1 MSRKTYFNEAAQD
14 WNKKFYTSKLATFLQ
29 NFVSKIDLKPG
40 QTILDV
46 GTGTGILIPFL
57 LEAIGPTG
65 SITAIDYAE
74 KMVQRSQSKYGN
86 IRNVTIELQDVEEL
100 NLPSESFDM
109 IICFGLFPHLEN
121 RVQALNQMN
130 RVLKPGGR
138 LLIAHALSSAEIKA
152 HHTISTVVT
161 HDALPKKD
169 EIRRLL
175 KHAGFSEIVIEDKP
189 GRYLCFSTKH

>member
-14 WNKKFYTSKLATFLQ
+14 WNEKFYTSKLATFLQ
-29 NFVSKIDLKPG
+29 NFISKIDLKPG
-40 QTILDV
+40 QTILYV

-74 KMVQRSQSKYGN
+74 KMVQRSRSKYGN

-100 NLPSESFDM
+100 TLPSESFDI

-152 HHTISTVVT
+152 HHTLSTAVT
-161 HDALPKKD
+161 HDELPKKD
-169 EIRRLL
+169 EMKQLL
-175 KHAGFSEIVIEDKP
+175 KHTGFSKIVIEDKS

>member
-14 WNKKFYTSKLATFLQ
+14 WNEKFYTSKLATFLQ
-29 NFVSKIDLKPG
+29 NFISKIDLKPG

-74 KMVQRSQSKYGN
+74 KMVQRSRSKYGN

-100 NLPSESFDM
+100 TLPSESFDI

-138 LLIAHALSSAEIKA
+138 LLIAHALNSAEIKA
-152 HHTISTVVT
+152 HHTLSTAVT

-169 EIRRLL
+169 EMKQLL
-175 KHAGFSEIVIEDKP
+175 KHTGFSKIVIEDKS
-189 GRYLCFSTKH
+189 GRYLCFSTTH